1 MPVSHGASPSPRPRV
16 RRAFAISAVTVV
28 TLLSVVAGPSAM
40 AAPAAPAPTASA
52 PGGTDASPLA
62 DPPRLML
69 SADGQRWQ
77 VRLDAGPSTVR
88 TALVPGGTTSTTFWV
103 KNATT
108 GSALLAVR
116 VIDVEVSTPA
126 FARDLTVTAS
136 QGTAVRGVGASPVSL
151 DPSACGAVLNPAS
164 LSAGEEA
171 PVTVALRLA
180 ESAPESSAG
189 QSVGVTVL
197 VSLAGLADD
206 VGAGCGSS
214 GGERPAP
221 LRGTDGVVGAG
232 EADGLLTASGGP
244 LAAGAASGETSARFV
259 GVPLPEEWFPLLI
272 GVLSLLAGGYV
283 ALGRRRREADAD
295 ASSGADPG
303 DASSRDLTDG
313 TRP

>member
-1 MPVSHGASPSPRPRV
+1 VPVSQGESPSPGPRV
-16 RRAFAISAVTVV
+16 RRAFALSVVTVV
-28 TLLSVVAGPSAM
+28 TLLSVVAGPSAT
-40 AAPAAPAPTASA
+40 AAQA
-52 PGGTDASPLA
+52 ASPRA

-77 VRLDAGPSTVR
+77 VRLAAGPSTAR

-103 KNATT
+103 KNATS
-108 GSALLAVR
+108 GSAVLAAR
-116 VIDVEVSTPA
+116 VVDVEVSTPA

-136 QGTAVRGVGASPVSL
+136 QGTAVDGAGASPIRL

-206 VGAGCGSS
+206 AGADCASS
-214 GGERPAP
+214 GGERSAP
-221 LRGTDGVVGAG
+221 LRGSDGDAGAGPADGVI
-232 EADGLLTASGGP
+232 TASGGP

-259 GVPLPEEWFPLLI
+259 GVPLPEEWLPLLI
-272 GVLSLLAGGYV
+272 GLLSLLAGGYV
-283 ALGRRRREADAD
+283 ALGRRRPDAD
-295 ASSGADPG
+295 AEASNGADPG
-303 DASSRDLTDG
+303 AASSRDMTDG